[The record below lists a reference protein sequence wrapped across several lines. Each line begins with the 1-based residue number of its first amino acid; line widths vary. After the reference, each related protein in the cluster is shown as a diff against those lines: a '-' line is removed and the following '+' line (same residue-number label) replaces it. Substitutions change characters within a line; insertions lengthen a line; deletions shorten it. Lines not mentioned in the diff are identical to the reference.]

1 MSGTGRRATLPA
13 VAYRKSSIL
22 GADGLVVHAVGQ
34 GGQDHGSYD
43 FRACPGSEVFKR
55 ELVAA
60 FARCASA
67 SSSWGSARTCLSY
80 AKYLRQFLA
89 FAAACHPPVTS
100 VGRLTPAVWNIWT
113 LPKPR
118 RRQLRVVLLETV
130 TLPADTRARML
141 AQRTSGAPRTP
152 QRSYSLGEFAA
163 IRAAA
168 GKTVRSAVRRIET
181 NTRLLQRW
189 QAGDL
194 PRDSLDWWWGWLLDH
209 VSRTSE
215 LPRNT
220 VSTTGHRY
228 FSTPVRQLLG
238 PGGGSG
244 ALARLYPTYQEMG
257 AAAVLL
263 ICHEGWNLSVLQT
276 MQLSAQWPN
285 ADRDTASPAI
295 HRVDTDKPRRGSR
308 RRHGSNNLVDVGEDS
323 PGRAMRQVLALT
335 AQARVTLEQR
345 GTPNTSL
352 LLGRRTKTLED
363 GSVFADGVS
372 AEGAI
377 KAWSAS
383 ADLVSNHAPLTVRA
397 RRLRRTV
404 QVLYGGPRNNTTGTH
419 EDVYLLRD
427 EQVREESTEVVAA
440 GLAEAIEHAE
450 TRVRMRIVSQA
461 AGATAHDAERV
472 ANQTGI
478 ALGTGTQLVGGRLD
492 TAVGACTDFDH
503 SPFTPSGPCAVSFL
517 LCFACPNA
525 VATGRH
531 LPRIV
536 YLHRALQALRS
547 AVDAATWTT
556 DWAEHHDRV
565 ADLLNTYTT
574 EPERATLH
582 AQLTEADRDLIDR
595 MLDRRLDS

>member
-1 MSGTGRRATLPA
+1 
-13 VAYRKSSIL
+13 
-22 GADGLVVHAVGQ
+22 VVHAVGQ

-43 FRACPGSEVFKR
+43 FRACPGPEAFKR

-67 SSSWGSARTCLSY
+67 SGTWGSARTCLSY

-89 FAAACHPPVTS
+89 FAVACHSPVTT
-100 VGRLTPAVWNIWT
+100 VAQLTPAVWNTWT

-118 RRQLRVVLLETV
+118 RRQLRVLLLETV

-141 AQRTSGAPRTP
+141 AQRARATSRTP
-152 QRSYSLGEFAA
+152 QTSYSLREFAV

-168 GKTVRSAVRRIET
+168 GKTVRSAVERIET
-181 NTRLLQRW
+181 NTGLLRRW
-189 QAGDL
+189 RTGDT

-209 VSRTSE
+209 VSRTGE

-238 PGGGSG
+238 PGGGPG

-276 MQLSAQWPN
+276 MRLPAQWPN
-285 ADRDTASPAI
+285 ADADTTSPAI
-295 HRVDTDKPRRGSR
+295 HRVDTDKPRRGSW

-335 AQARVTLEQR
+335 AQARATLDQR
-345 GTPNTSL
+345 GTPNTGL
-352 LLGRRTKTLED
+352 LLGRRTKTLE
-363 GSVFADGVS
+363 GGGVFADGAT

-383 ADLVSNHAPLTVRA
+383 AGPLSSHGPLTVRA
-397 RRLRRTV
+397 RRLRRSV
-404 QVLYGGPRNNTTGTH
+404 QVLYGGPRNNTLDTH

-427 EQVREESTEVVAA
+427 EQVREKSTEVVAA
-440 GLAEAIEHAE
+440 GLAEAVEHAE

-461 AGATAHDAERV
+461 AGATAHDAEQV

-478 ALGTGTQLVGGRLD
+478 ARGTARELVAGRLD
-492 TAVGACTDFDH
+492 TAVAACTDFEH

-536 YLHRALQALRS
+536 YLHRALQALRC

-556 DWAEHHDRV
+556 DWAEHQGRV
-565 ADLLNTYTT
+565 ADLLHTHTT
-574 EPERATLH
+574 EAERATLQ
-582 AQLTEADRDLIDR
+582 AQLAEDDRDLIDR